1 MIESMRHAR
10 IAFGP
15 ACECQRILDGSYGA
29 ASHAEVDS
37 GLHGAIR
44 HVHLHARA
52 QHHAF
57 PFARPRQAFEMILG
71 IHDQGHSL
79 PCPDQACKQVQVCGL
94 NRRVGD
100 DEIVEPLLGQEGG
113 LFHGEGHDAPERI
126 AARLEDPPEECDAS
140 DRFRMDPDRLP
151 RPPLRRGDES
161 NVPVELLEVHKGEGK
176 SLAPEDLPVAFV
188 FLQVIPP
195 HAESS
200 QSRVFIVWIRRES
213 FFGMTTVPRG

>member
-1 MIESMRHAR
+1 M
-10 IAFGP
+10 
-15 ACECQRILDGSYGA
+15 
-29 ASHAEVDS
+29 
-37 GLHGAIR
+37 
-44 HVHLHARA
+44 
-52 QHHAF
+52 HHAF
-57 PFARPRQAFEMILG
+57 PFTRPRQALEVVFG
-71 IHDQGHSL
+71 IHDQGHGL
-79 PCPDQACKQVQVCGL
+79 PRPDQARKQVQICGL

-113 LFHGEGHDAPERI
+113 LFHGEGHHALERI

-151 RPPLRRGDES
+151 CLPLGRGYES

-176 SLAPEDLPVAFV
+176 PLAPEDLPVAFV
-188 FLQVIPP
+188 FLQVILP
-195 HAESS
+195 HAGSS